1 MMNGMGLIYVATHVD
16 SGKVYVGQ
24 TIQGFR
30 KRLVA
35 HRRRDAQSYFCRA
48 LKKYGVEA
56 FQFRL
61 IPCPANSLDAVESV
75 LIATYGSMSPNGFN
89 LTGGGGGCRGR
100 SMSEDNKRKLI
111 AANTGIVRSD
121 ETRKKISMA
130 QIGGHKNLGKRA
142 TEATKRKLSIAKTGR
157 VMPYAIR
164 QKISEGMRGKQ
175 NCIGVHPSAAT
186 REKMSASQL
195 ECWKRRK
202 AESIHVD

>member
-1 MMNGMGLIYVATHVD
+1 MMDGMGLIYVATHAPT
-16 SGKVYVGQ
+16 GRVYVGQ

-30 KRLVA
+30 KRLVS
-35 HRRRDAQSYFCRA
+35 HMRRDARSYFCRA
-48 LKKYGVEA
+48 LRKHGVEE

-61 IPCPANSLDAVESV
+61 IPCPVNSLDAVESV

-89 LTGGGGGCRGR
+89 LTDGGGGCRGR
-100 SMSEDNKRKLI
+100 SMSDENKRKLI

-142 TEATKRKLSIAKTGR
+142 TEATKQRLSAAKMGR
-157 VMPYAIR
+157 VMLDEIR
-164 QKISEGMRGKQ
+164 KKISVGMCGIK
-175 NCIGVHPSAAT
+175 NNLGNHASEDT
-186 REKMSASQL
+186 REKMSSSQL

-202 AESIHVD
+202 AARIRVD